1 MPFQKSAYSKGPKK
15 CWKRGN
21 KKKVLE
27 KVLKK
32 VPSQK
37 SAYFKGPKSARKGG
51 VNQKVTEKVLLKV
64 PFQKMHILR
73 AQKSARSEGVGSV
86 EQTKLSR
93 LYFISIGHWLCHN
106 LWSDGSTTTICLN
119 LNAQAI
125 WLNAVYIHSHK
136 ITPNPILHRNNL
148 HRSQFYATKEHAI
161 SCLYF

>member
-1 MPFQKSAYSKGPKK
+1 M
-15 CWKRGN
+15 
-21 KKKVLE
+21 
-27 KVLKK
+27 
-32 VPSQK
+32 
-37 SAYFKGPKSARKGG
+37 
-51 VNQKVTEKVLLKV
+51 

-125 WLNAVYIHSHK
+125 WLNAVYIHSPK
-136 ITPNPILHRNNL
+136 IAPNPIFYTETIYTGPNFTQPRNTL
-148 HRSQFYATKEHAI
+148 FPVSIF
-161 SCLYF
+161 SCPDFLPRQNCRFFRHLYRLWDFH